1 MVTWKSN
8 NLPATVKHIDPYN
21 LLVTLHAGWLHNC
34 RQINSLWSN
43 NLFATLQTGYYTTC
57 LQHCRQ
63 IDWTTVT
70 QLACNIADRLIEHL
84 VCIENIFS
92 KVILFF
98 IFQKKPSKNF
108 QPVKVK
114 CSDTFRNNDMK
125 LCLLWHTSC
134 KLHESML
141 IYSVSANE

>member
-1 MVTWKSN
+1 MQVDYTIADRSI
-8 NLPATVKHIDPYN
+8 HFD
-21 LLVTLHAGWLHNC
+21 
-34 RQINSLWSN
+34 Q
-43 NLFATLQTGYYTTC
+43 TTC

-63 IDWTTVT
+63 VTT
-70 QLACNIADRLIEHL
+70 QLACNIADRLIEQLLHNLLATLQTDWLNNCYTTCLQHCRQINQL